1 MEWVRFPVVVS
12 RWSFQFI
19 ERNLE
24 HRGVEMNASVVSTL
38 LANVV
43 PRIIRSGIY

>member
-1 MEWVRFPVVVS
+1 MEWVRFSVVVS
-12 RWSFQFI
+12 RWRLQFLD
-19 ERNLE
+19 RKLE

-43 PRIIRSGIY
+43 PRIIRSCID